1 MIKLDEKVKQT
12 PRRCGGFW
20 QTSVSVGEL
29 LDRKVRC
36 DACGRKVGIRWIG
49 KQGHNPRVFVQ
60 PHNKPN

>member
-1 MIKLDEKVKQT
+1 
-12 PRRCGGFW
+12 
-20 QTSVSVGEL
+20 
-29 LDRKVRC
+29 VRC